1 MYKPASYPQ
10 SFTFISRQRRSDSE
24 LRVPRS
30 ECSRHIQR
38 SPAMMRDGKIVAK
51 STPSVILIKSRIE
64 EAHHVEVDIFSPVG
78 EQPAVIL
85 PHWRQGNREKN

>member
-1 MYKPASYPQ
+1 
-10 SFTFISRQRRSDSE
+10 
-24 LRVPRS
+24 
-30 ECSRHIQR
+30 
-38 SPAMMRDGKIVAK
+38 MMRDGKIVAK